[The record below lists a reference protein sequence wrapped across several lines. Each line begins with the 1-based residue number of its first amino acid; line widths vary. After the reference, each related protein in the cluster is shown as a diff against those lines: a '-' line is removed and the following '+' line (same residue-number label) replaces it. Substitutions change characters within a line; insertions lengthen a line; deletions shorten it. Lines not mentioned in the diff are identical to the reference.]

1 MTAAPYRA
9 FNDGECGMERTFG
22 YIMLAVLIAVAALGV
37 HYWR

>member
-1 MTAAPYRA
+1 MM
-9 FNDGECGMERTFG
+9 GSGMERTFG